1 MRLSKVQIAVPSA
14 IVLLAALA
22 GGAQLWGQHEA
33 HVRIDQTLA
42 SLPPG
47 TQGHYDDLSYNVFT
61 RTLRLSGLSVTQ
73 SGHPF
78 LSIHRIV
85 LHHLSGQGTDQNPL
99 QADSVHVTGLDA
111 WRQGRRVSVG
121 FAVVT
126 KLAMLAPGQPAPPTT
141 PLWMQIPG
149 QATLLSA
156 GSIEAQDISD
166 DAGDSIA
173 AISATGYDQGKLA
186 AASGR
191 DFANRAGDRVASVA
205 VQQVDLDGLDRVFD
219 TGRYTADA
227 PSWTGLRPL
236 IGHAEISGFTS
247 KSNSGNGAVM
257 HAAVDNFAARPFAL
271 SPTGKN
277 TQTDAFR
284 RDAAQA
290 VSLGSASITGFTFS
304 DPRTKS
310 QGGLGQFSVTGYQAG
325 KLANVTLSD
334 WSMTDPDMAEV
345 HVGEFQ
351 VSNFDAS
358 GFLTGDTPL
367 DTADWIIA
375 AQKGAVTLGG
385 MSVTKVSVKLPD
397 GNTVSLGAL
406 KETIS
411 AGNPLDAK
419 ISLQSLSVPAAISAY
434 LQEVLDPLGIKTLVL
449 NLEESGS
456 FNRTTGDSTLDHF
469 LLRAEG
475 LASLSITGQFGSVP
489 LSLPTQNDPAA
500 VFALIGKMTIGHAA
514 ITFTNDSLVQK
525 ILAMMAKQSNQSL
538 ADVTSGARVAMSF
551 FASAVVP
558 DQPDAGQ
565 VVGAFMADPKS
576 LTLTATPDKPVAV
589 GGLLGSD
596 LNATQAALNLK
607 LSAN

>member
-1 MRLSKVQIAVPSA
+1 MRLSKVQIAVPSV
-14 IVLLAALA
+14 IVLVAALA

-33 HVRIDQTLA
+33 RVRIDQTLA

-47 TQGHYDDLSYNVFT
+47 TQGRYDQLDYNVFT
-61 RTLRLSGLSVTQ
+61 RTLRLSGLAITQ
-73 SGHPF
+73 NGHPF

-85 LHHLSGQGTDQNPL
+85 LHHLSGQGTAQNPL

-111 WRQGRRVSVG
+111 WRESHRISVG
-121 FAVVT
+121 FAVVS

-141 PLWMQIPG
+141 PLWMQMPG

-156 GSIEAQDISD
+156 GAIQAQDISD
-166 DAGDSIA
+166 DTGDSIA

-191 DFANRAGDRVASVA
+191 DFANREGDRVASVA

-236 IGHAEISGFTS
+236 IGHAEIDGFTS
-247 KSNSGNGAVM
+247 KSNSSSGGVV
-257 HAAVDNFAARPFAL
+257 HATVDNFAARPFAQ
-271 SPTGKN
+271 SPTGQN
-277 TQTDAFR
+277 TQTDDFR

-304 DPRTKS
+304 DPQTKS

-325 KLANVTLSD
+325 KLGNVTVSD
-334 WSMTDPDMAEV
+334 WSMSDPDMADV

-358 GFLTGDTPL
+358 ALLAEKGDL
-367 DTADWIIA
+367 DAVTWIA
-375 AQKGAVTLGG
+375 SAQTGAVKIGG
-385 MSVTKVSVKLPD
+385 MSLAKVSAKLPD
-397 GNTVSLGAL
+397 GNTVSLDSL

-419 ISLQSLSVPAAISAY
+419 ISLQGLSVPAAVNSY
-434 LQEVLDPLGIKTLVL
+434 LQEMLDPLGIKTLVL
-449 NLEESGS
+449 DLEESGR
-456 FNRTTGDSTLDHF
+456 FDRKTGDSTLDHF
-469 LLRAEG
+469 LLTAEG

-489 LSLPTQNDPAA
+489 LSMPTQDDPSA
-500 VFALIGKMTIGHAA
+500 VFDLIGKMTIGQAKV
-514 ITFTNDSLVQK
+514 TFTNQSLVQK
-525 ILAMMAKQSNQSL
+525 ILAMMAKQSGQNL
-538 ADVTSGARVAMSF
+538 ADVTSGARTAVSF

-558 DQPDAGQ
+558 GQADAGQ
-565 VVGAFMADPKS
+565 VIGTFMADPKT

-596 LNATQAALNLK
+596 LNTAQAALNLK